1 MQRVL
6 CCNKLFE
13 YECTYKEKGLSIKRI
28 YNCRLKDR
36 KPVIEIFFAGIKQ
49 ANPESNEKLKK
60 AITYIKNRE
69 NFLMTYLE
77 DGGCSLSNNLSE
89 NSIRP
94 VNVGRKNGS
103 FPIHRME
110 LLPMPLIFDH
120 CWNGKGL

>member
-1 MQRVL
+1 
-6 CCNKLFE
+6 
-13 YECTYKEKGLSIKRI
+13 
-28 YNCRLKDR
+28 
-36 KPVIEIFFAGIKQ
+36 
-49 ANPESNEKLKK
+49 
-60 AITYIKNRE
+60 
-69 NFLMTYLE
+69 MTYLE

-120 CWNGKGL
+120 C